1 MSSHIIFNDGGD
13 GLSYV
18 KSTRARDGIVAA
30 AAVDGSVAA
39 DAAGDGSVDS
49 AEGDGSFAA
58 DAGDRSAVGC
68 TGFSGGLVTGADGS
82 LRL

>member
-30 AAVDGSVAA
+30 AAEDGSVAA
-39 DAAGDGSVDS
+39 DYAGGESVAATSGYG
-49 AEGDGSFAA
+49 
-58 DAGDRSAVGC
+58 SAVGRK
-68 TGFSGGLVTGADGS
+68 GVSGGLVMGADGD
-82 LRL
+82 LRS

>member
-1 MSSHIIFNDGGD
+1 MSSQIFFNDGGD

-18 KSTRARDGIVAA
+18 KFTCARDGIVAA

-39 DAAGDGSVDS
+39 TAGYG
-49 AEGDGSFAA
+49 
-58 DAGDRSAVGC
+58 SAVGC
-68 TGFSGGLVTGADGS
+68 KGVSGGLVTGADGD